1 MSISSSVPRVRT
13 KSVSAA
19 IGGLLATVA
28 IFVVVFL
35 AFLMAPLLLLGAA
48 LLAYVA
54 LRPRTESPA
63 RHSGVAVADPTHPA
77 LPAAPSDFGTGV
89 S

>member
-1 MSISSSVPRVRT
+1 MSISSSVPQVRT
-13 KSVSAA
+13 KSVGAA
-19 IGGLLATVA
+19 IGGLFATVA

-35 AFLMAPLLLLGAA
+35 AFLMAPLLLIGAA

-54 LRPRTESPA
+54 LRPRGEAPA
-63 RHSGVAVADPTHPA
+63 RRSDRGRLDPSHPG
-77 LPAAPSDFGTGV
+77 LPPAPSDFGTGV